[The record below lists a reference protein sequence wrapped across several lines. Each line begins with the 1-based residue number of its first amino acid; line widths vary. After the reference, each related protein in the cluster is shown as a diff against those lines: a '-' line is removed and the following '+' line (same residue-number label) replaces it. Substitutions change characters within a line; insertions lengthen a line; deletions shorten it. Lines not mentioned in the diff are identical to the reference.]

1 MAILDLI
8 MPAYG
13 SFQSVSQPKMASSQE
28 MASSQAAMQSFLPQD
43 GISPVNDPRLIND
56 NNR

>member
-28 MASSQAAMQSFLPQD
+28 MASSRAAMQNLLS
-43 GISPVNDPRLIND
+43 
-56 NNR
+56 